1 MDKDNTPMKDVNILI
16 VDDEPAN
23 IQVLHASLKDMGRVQ
38 FATNGQ
44 KAIEIAKETPPD
56 VVFLDLVMPGMDGF
70 EVCDALK
77 SDPLT
82 QNGAV
87 IFVSGDADEGQ
98 IEKALD
104 AGAFD
109 FMSKPII
116 PVLIRH
122 RMKIALMHVRSQRQK
137 PMLTTHMPTSVRNV
151 LIVEDGEINRMIISE
166 VLKQKQYEIATAATA
181 KEALRLVKEQCFDC
195 ILLDIHLP
203 DMTGLKVIQ
212 HIREMPGEISKARII
227 AVTGD
232 VTLESLNDY
241 STAGFDGVSPKPI
254 DPEKLLALVA
264 GEQVDFKDVIA
275 SAPDAGGPD
284 LLIAPERMSILKKT
298 YRKDKLNDL
307 YDLFVSEVSTYL
319 KVLKDSHT
327 NNDAVGVGQT
337 AHRLKSALGH
347 FACAKMQNV
356 AELLSKDIDLPVK
369 ERERLIHILE
379 EQLSPTLKALT
390 GALDIKKEV

>member
-1 MDKDNTPMKDVNILI
+1 MYKDNTVMIDVNILI

-56 VVFLDLVMPGMDGF
+56 IVFLDLVMPGMDGL

-77 SDPLT
+77 NNPST
-82 QNGAV
+82 QNATI
-87 IFVSGDADEGQ
+87 IFVSGDADEDQ
-98 IEKALD
+98 IEKALA

-122 RMKIALMHVRSQRQK
+122 RMKIALMHGRLQQQETISSTRK
-137 PMLTTHMPTSVRNV
+137 ATTVQNV

-166 VLKQKQYEIATAATA
+166 VLKQKNYEIATAATA
-181 KEALRLVKEQCFDC
+181 KEALQLAKEQLFDC

-254 DPEKLLALVA
+254 DPDKLLALVA
-264 GEQVDFKDVIA
+264 GEQVDMEDLIA

-284 LLIAPERMSILKKT
+284 LLIAPERMSILKQT
-298 YRKDKLNDL
+298 YRKDKLNEL

-319 KVLKDSHT
+319 KVLKDFHT
-327 NNDAVGVGQT
+327 NDDAVGVTQT

-369 ERERLIHILE
+369 ERERLIHVLE
-379 EQLSPTLKALT
+379 DQLSPTLKALT
-390 GALDIKKEV
+390 GALDIKEKV